1 MSGSFEA
8 EIEATRTPLE
18 GVYRYAAQIASTTYI
33 GSTLVT
39 NSSAIVN
46 LILASDGN
54 TLWITR
60 PHMALSFRR
69 TYPASF
75 GTTPILDTIDT
86 NPEHPATLSA
96 ELIWALSL
104 ISAEGLVELL
114 TVEA

>member
-1 MSGSFEA
+1 
-8 EIEATRTPLE
+8 
-18 GVYRYAAQIASTTYI
+18 
-33 GSTLVT
+33 
-39 NSSAIVN
+39 
-46 LILASDGN
+46 
-54 TLWITR
+54 
-60 PHMALSFRR
+60 MALSFRR